1 MYIYFAPRL
10 RKTYNNC
17 VSDKLNKKKEMT
29 TFKELE
35 SRSDSGNN
43 PYIKALITLTKNDV
57 LRLK

>member
-1 MYIYFAPRL
+1 
-10 RKTYNNC
+10 
-17 VSDKLNKKKEMT
+17 MT
-29 TFKELE
+29 TFKEFE